1 MEYFHG
7 IPSYFAEYKI
17 SLNWSGKSV
26 MESLLRWKNTKE
38 VYKILLLKQRFGEDL
53 RPSEAGSIFEKTLAL
68 FETSV

>member
-1 MEYFHG
+1 
-7 IPSYFAEYKI
+7 
-17 SLNWSGKSV
+17 